1 VRANIAVCGSAIRNF
16 VTDILMTLAIRNICA
31 LNPKMCLP
39 KRTPKAPFLL
49 NFSSIFRGVSA
60 KFYKGFMSNFN
71 ANGPG
76 RSNHT
81 IVKRITT
88 KWSLDGNRKSDTSR
102 YWETKK
108 LVVTFLGRK
117 ESCQLKTIGTNN
129 PLKLFL

>member
-1 VRANIAVCGSAIRNF
+1 VAGSAIKNF
-16 VTDILMTLAIRNICA
+16 VTDILMTLAMRNICV
-31 LNPKMCLP
+31 LNPKICLP

-81 IVKRITT
+81 IVNRITT
-88 KWSLDGNRKSDTSR
+88 NWSLDGNRKSDTSR

-108 LVVTFLGRK
+108 LVAVSMAGK
-117 ESCQLKTIGTNN
+117 QLQTEEIKT
-129 PLKLFL
+129 KLNKKRA